1 MQRVSPRKP
10 GLNPFDTWL
19 ITFRVRVLIISTLC
33 LGFSVFMYFSSYL
46 IHFPHPPFAFT
57 TIIPIIS
64 LSKHRRYEC
73 PLLASES
80 FKGIIANT
88 QVVYLSKT
96 LEWKC
101 KYLACLYVKELWI
114 KMSCLCF
121 SVLVFFLKLHNT
133 AEIKCDM
140 VSIRV
145 FLFIWT
151 SNTQVYNYGNK
162 CWCNVSSFSE
172 RNQEERRAQTEG

>member
-1 MQRVSPRKP
+1 
-10 GLNPFDTWL
+10 
-19 ITFRVRVLIISTLC
+19 LC

-57 TIIPIIS
+57 TIIPIIA

-114 KMSCLCF
+114 KMWIPRFLICQRPGLITWVYSSGFLPNNHFIYLGKSDYQTPAPGSYLTITMFLEPQPRQSFKMWKCKYLDLGGSFPRKNRLMPRPSSSHVC
-121 SVLVFFLKLHNT
+121 VFQFWH
-133 AEIKCDM
+133 
-140 VSIRV
+140 
-145 FLFIWT
+145 
-151 SNTQVYNYGNK
+151 
-162 CWCNVSSFSE
+162 SF
-172 RNQEERRAQTEG
+172 